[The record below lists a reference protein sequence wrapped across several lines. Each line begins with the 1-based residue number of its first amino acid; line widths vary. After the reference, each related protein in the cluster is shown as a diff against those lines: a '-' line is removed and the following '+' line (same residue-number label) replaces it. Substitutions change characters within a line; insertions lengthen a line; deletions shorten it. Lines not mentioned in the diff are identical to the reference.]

1 MPDNGGTNSQAAMP
15 TTATRMTA
23 MISRMDIASLAW
35 EGSTSAHA
43 VRLLRIVFLLKA
55 EPGLVR
61 LEAAVGQPD
70 QLPTNSLV

>member
-1 MPDNGGTNSQAAMP
+1 
-15 TTATRMTA
+15 
-23 MISRMDIASLAW
+23 MDIASLAS

-43 VRLLRIVFLLKA
+43 VRLLRIVFWLQA